1 MYDPYLNSVAGVGAP
16 FANPFLAG
24 IRPQPYG
31 YRAPAPPP
39 PGFLHPGM
47 HAMQFNPAAIGYNLS
62 QINPTIPG
70 APAMGARDQGLGLT
84 AISFVN
90 AGATTLATTGTPLTP
105 FKGRRLLF
113 AYTRTGG
120 ATGGVLSI
128 TKFMIGR
135 SNQLVGNN
143 GLPLDGFLG
152 TSFGVDQSLA
162 ACSPAIPVDMEVT
175 ISAAPGAGDTVDIVG
190 MILGETIGA

>member
-16 FANPFLAG
+16 YANPFLYAG
-24 IRPQPYG
+24 ARAPAHYG
-31 YRAPAPPP
+31 YRAPARPPQVP
-39 PGFLHPGM
+39 FHP
-47 HAMQFNPAAIGYNLS
+47 AMGAYNPAQLGFHLS

-70 APAMGARDQGLGLT
+70 APQMGARDQGLGLT

-90 AGATTLATTGTPLTP
+90 AGATTLQTQGTPLTP

-162 ACSPAIPVDMEVT
+162 ACSPAIPVDMDVT
-175 ISAAPGAGDTVDIVG
+175 ISAAPGAGDTVDVVG